1 MSVAPPIILM
11 LESKELIMKCL
22 RATILCAAVL
32 FGSAA
37 SLSAQD
43 SARPPAEHRGVWLSG
58 GLGGGTTND
67 ADGGITNDDEGG
79 PAGYFRLGGSVSP
92 HILLGGEVIGMT
104 LDRNGSD
111 ISFANATFALV
122 YDPALPGG
130 FFAKGGIG
138 FASVMT
144 STDLGGGTFTTDEE
158 GFGVTLG
165 VGYDIRIGGNLYLTP
180 NFDLLLQTYSD
191 DRDASMAL
199 FTLGLGMY

>member
-1 MSVAPPIILM
+1 
-11 LESKELIMKCL
+11 MKCS
-22 RATILCAAVL
+22 RATFLCAAVL

-37 SLSAQD
+37 TLSAQD
-43 SARPPAEHRGVWLSG
+43 SSRPPAEHRGVWLSG
-58 GLGGGTTND
+58 GLGGGSSDN
-67 ADGGITNDDEGG
+67 DEGG
-79 PAGYFRLGGSVSP
+79 FVNDENDGGPAAYFRLGGSVSP

-104 LDRNGSD
+104 FDRGGAD
-111 ISFANATFALV
+111 VSFTNATFTLV

-144 STDLGGGTFTTDEE
+144 STEFGGGTFTTDDE

-180 NFDLLLQTYSD
+180 NFDLLLQTFGD

-199 FTLGLGMY
+199 FTVGLGMY

>member
-1 MSVAPPIILM
+1 
-11 LESKELIMKCL
+11 MKCF
-22 RATILCAAVL
+22 RATFLCAAVL
-32 FGSAA
+32 FGWVA
-37 SLSAQD
+37 SLPAQD
-43 SARPPAEHRGVWLSG
+43 NDRPPAEHRGLWLSG
-58 GLGGGTTND
+58 GLGGGTVDN
-67 ADGGITNDDEGG
+67 DEGG
-79 PAGYFRLGGSVSP
+79 FSSNEDDGGPAVYFRMGGSVSQ

-104 LDRNGSD
+104 IDRDGAD
-111 ISFANATFALV
+111 VSFANATLTLI

-144 STDLGGGTFTTDEE
+144 SLDIGDGTFTTDEE

-180 NFDLLLQTYSD
+180 NVDFLLQTYSD

-199 FTLGLGMY
+199 FTIGLGMY

>member
-1 MSVAPPIILM
+1 
-11 LESKELIMKCL
+11 MKCF
-22 RATILCAAVL
+22 RAAFLCAAVL

-37 SLSAQD
+37 FLSAQD
-43 SARPPAEHRGVWLSG
+43 SDRTPAAHQGVWLSG
-58 GLGGGTTND
+58 GLGGGTTDND
-67 ADGGITNDDEGG
+67 EGGFTSDEDDGG
-79 PAGYFRLGGSVSP
+79 PAGYFRMGGSVTP

-104 LDRNGSD
+104 VDRNGSD
-111 ISFANATFALV
+111 ISFANATFTLV

-144 STDLGGGTFTTDEE
+144 STEFGGGTFTTDDE

-180 NFDLLLQTYSD
+180 NVDLLLQTYSD
-191 DRDASMAL
+191 DRNASMVL